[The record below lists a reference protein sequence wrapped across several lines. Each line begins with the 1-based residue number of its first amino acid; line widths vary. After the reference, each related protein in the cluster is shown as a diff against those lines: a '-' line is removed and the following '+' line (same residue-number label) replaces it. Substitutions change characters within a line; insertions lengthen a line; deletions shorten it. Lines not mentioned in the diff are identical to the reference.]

1 MKFLK
6 LAPLLLA
13 LVFLESCSTTPKS
26 PTKTATGDWLLAS
39 MNNAPIN
46 RMVVVPTLQ
55 IRASEMLLSGNA
67 GCNQYSGQIEKLDAK
82 SFMVSDKIVSTMM
95 ACNNENIESE
105 YLQKLSMAS
114 SYEVKEDKL
123 MVYDKAGKNILSF
136 IKNENTSANQILND
150 IWMATSINGGP
161 INRMVSVPR
170 LEINLAEMKIF
181 GTDGCNDYNGAIT
194 ETTSSKIKFGR
205 IASTRKMCPE
215 MDIANK
221 YTAAL
226 NTVASYKLDGLKLT
240 LMNSSGKEVLSF
252 LKVD

>member
-13 LVFLESCSTTPKS
+13 LVLFESCSTTPKLS
-26 PTKTATGDWLLAS
+26 MQTATGDWLLAS

-55 IRASEMLLSGNA
+55 IKSSEMMLSGNA
-67 GCNQYSGQIEKLDAK
+67 GCNQYSGQIEKLDAT
-82 SFMVSDKIVSTMM
+82 SFIVSDKIVSTMM

-114 SYEVKEDKL
+114 TYDVKNGKL

-150 IWMATSINGGP
+150 IWMASSINGDP
-161 INRMVSVPR
+161 INKMVSVPR
-170 LEINLAEMKIF
+170 LEINIAEMKIF
-181 GTDGCNDYNGAIT
+181 GTDGCNEYNGAIT
-194 ETTSSKIKFGR
+194 ESTSDKIKFGR
-205 IASTRKMCPE
+205 IASTRRMCPE

-226 NTVASYKLDGLKLT
+226 NTVAAYKVNGSKLA

-252 LKVD
+252 IKVD